1 MIGLGT
7 VVNVLAV
14 IVGSLIGL
22 IFNGGLKKRFQD
34 ILMQALGLSTMF
46 IGLAGALEGMFK
58 ISENKIETAG
68 TMMLVVS
75 LVIGALIGESINIE
89 RRMEQ
94 FGEWLK
100 KKVTTKGDSTFV
112 EGFVTSSLIIC
123 VGAMAILG
131 SLQDGLMADASLL
144 YTKAILDFVIVLI
157 SASTLGLGVLFSAIP
172 LGIYQGLITAFARFI
187 QPILT
192 DKVIADLSLVGSIL
206 IFCVGINL
214 AFGKKFKVGNL
225 LPAIVIVVIYS
236 MLNL

>member
-7 VVNVLAV
+7 IVNVLAV
-14 IVGSLIGL
+14 IAGSSIGL
-22 IFNGGLKKRFQD
+22 VFNGGLKKRFQD

-58 ISENKIETAG
+58 ISENRIDTTG
-68 TMMLVVS
+68 TMVIIVS
-75 LVIGALIGESINIE
+75 LVVGAFIGELIDIE

-100 KKVTTKGDSTFV
+100 KKVTTKSDSTFV

-131 SLQDGLMADASLL
+131 SLQDGLKADASLL

-187 QPILT
+187 QPVLT
-192 DKVIADLSLVGSIL
+192 DKVIADLSMVGSIL
-206 IFCVGINL
+206 IFAVGINL
-214 AFGKKFKVGNL
+214 AFGKRFKVGNL
-225 LPAIVIVVIYS
+225 LPAIVIVVICN
-236 MLNL
+236 MFNV